1 LKEESATLK
10 TILKEEF
17 GRAPGEVGTA
27 NPTVQ
32 QPVFSVDWDGTDS
45 TTTALPPPPKR
56 RKGLGRLLDDDA
68 PKPVITVE

>member
-1 LKEESATLK
+1 VE
-10 TILKEEF
+10 
-17 GRAPGEVGTA
+17 
-27 NPTVQ
+27 
-32 QPVFSVDWDGTDS
+32 WDGTDS